1 MWFAFPQLPPPPPPL
16 LTFLYRFVS
25 VKTVKGAWLLGLSGR
40 NDRPTALS
48 EGPGAACEQYYF
60 ELTSHFNLLKSRKD
74 ILLSISSYKN
84 VKFKRTDGVVFRGN
98 LTFPSVLQWLRLHHL
113 FKCKASVQLGTKDER
128 SFEETGLET
137 TNAWNRTEWVQKM
150 NNALCLWLWN
160 YSTCLKV
167 SYIQWVPFFL
177 SSWLRWL
184 DRVFQGQHLPSLSI
198 NYVTITNDLEKLP
211 PQMH

>member
-1 MWFAFPQLPPPPPPL
+1 MWFAFPQLPSPPPL
-16 LTFLYRFVS
+16 PTFLYRFVS

-48 EGPGAACEQYYF
+48 EGPGAACEQYYL